1 MTVRSAAIVNPMLG
15 SRARTFAVPE
25 TVRAAALNP
34 VEHRCTRRERRGALA
49 VKRALDVVGA
59 TVGLLLSIPI
69 IGLAMLAIALDSR
82 GAVLFHQ
89 TRVGRDGRWFR
100 VHKLRTMRVGNDD
113 AEHAAYVAALI
124 AGDAARD
131 GALFKL
137 RDDARCTRVGRFL
150 RRTSID
156 ELPQLWNV
164 LRGDMSLVGPR
175 PSTPAE
181 SDLMDARARQRQDV
195 KPGMTGLWQVS
206 GRSRLEY
213 DEMID
218 LDLQYAQEWS
228 PLGDVRILARTP
240 VAVFRRETA

>member
-124 AGDAARD
+124 AGDATRD

>member
-124 AGDAARD
+124 AGDGARD

-218 LDLQYAQEWS
+218 LDLRYAQEWS